1 MPDVQST
8 KMRRRSVMMMVA
20 GAAVAPALSA
30 CVREGGQP
38 VTDPDPVATGPIEG
52 TVEFWT
58 INLRK
63 NYQDYFET
71 LIDEFE
77 SAHEGVT
84 VEWVDV
90 PGADMT
96 AKYLSAIASNT
107 VPDVINVD
115 SKNVGQLNATLADL
129 DGLWS
134 DDELTAFQPGLVEG
148 LRVAGSLKG
157 IPWYNSGTRIMAWRK
172 STMEKIGFSADQ
184 APTNWQDA
192 LELAD
197 EVHAETGVY
206 GTSVDPGS
214 IQLQAM
220 GVEFVNEDLTE
231 ATFNTDEAA
240 GYVKLFQDSY
250 AGGGIAP
257 GASAPD
263 GKEPQ
268 TIDNGQI
275 AFKSVGPGTFTGLSK
290 NAPEAYEDLIVTEAP
305 KTVDGKNQM
314 TGQMCFSIPAQSQNK
329 AAAKA
334 FLDHVVSAEAQLEFC
349 KLVAIFPST
358 VGTLEDPLFSDNPGE
373 TPIELARQIVVDG
386 FADTVDTTIPLPAG
400 IPNQMRTDFTLAMK
414 EVMRSGEDAQGALD
428 AQQKIWQDALD
439 KANQS

>member
-1 MPDVQST
+1 MTQVPT
-8 KMRRRSVMMMVA
+8 ATMKRRSVMTMLA
-20 GAAVAPALSA
+20 GAAVAPALAA

-38 VTDPDPVATGPIEG
+38 KTDPETAATGPIEG

-71 LIDEFE
+71 LIADFE
-77 SAHEGVT
+77 AAHDGVT

-96 AKYLSAIASNT
+96 AKYLSAIASNK
-107 VPDVINVD
+107 VPDVVNVD
-115 SKNVGQLNATLADL
+115 SKNLGQLNGTLADL
-129 DGLWS
+129 DSLWS
-134 DDELTAFQPGLVEG
+134 AEELTAFQPGLVEG
-148 LRVAGSLKG
+148 LKVAGKLKG

-172 STMEKIGFSADQ
+172 STMDQIDFSADQ

-192 LELAD
+192 LELAQR
-197 EVHAETGVY
+197 VHDETGVY
-206 GTSVDPGS
+206 GTSIDPGS
-214 IQLQAM
+214 IQLLAM
-220 GVEFVNEDLTE
+220 GVEFVNDDLTE
-231 ATFNTDEAA
+231 AIFNTDEAA
-240 GYVKLFQDSY
+240 GYVKLFQDAY

-314 TGQMCFSIPAQSQNK
+314 TGQMCFSIPAQSKNK

-334 FLDHVVSAEAQLEFC
+334 FLDHVASAEAQLEFC

-358 VGTLEDPLFSDNPGE
+358 VATLEDPLFSDNPGE
-373 TPIELARQIVVDG
+373 TPIDRARQIVVDG

-400 IPNQMRTDFTLAMK
+400 IPNQLRTDFTLAMK
-414 EVMRSGEDAQGALD
+414 EVMRSGDDAKATLD

-439 KANQS
+439 KANKA